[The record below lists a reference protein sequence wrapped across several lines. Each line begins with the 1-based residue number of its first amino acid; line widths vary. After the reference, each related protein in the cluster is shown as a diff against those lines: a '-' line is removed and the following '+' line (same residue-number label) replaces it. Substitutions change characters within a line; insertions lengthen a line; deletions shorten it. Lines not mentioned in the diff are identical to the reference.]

1 MKRILLS
8 ALAMSLTYA
17 LHAQE
22 IVGKI
27 DNYKGELIKINIGGC
42 DQDTLKIAADGRF
55 NFRPVIREQNQKF
68 TINLPDGSKAPIL
81 VGKDQKVNVHI
92 YPDSK
97 NQVRAGFS
105 GDLVELNTYLFTHA
119 NELSGPVRAKRNS
132 YTTFKDY
139 ARDIDALDRELTGL
153 LNKVKGYQDLVKEY
167 RTEQRVDMLSAK
179 IGYARKDKPNS
190 ALDPDYAVFMR
201 SVNLNDGQLFNDDPR
216 KGSLGYMGQVERI
229 ISWETSLQKPANFEP
244 GKSFIY
250 KLELLNKRVQNQA
263 IRNSV
268 SGYYVLMYFMG
279 GGNKY
284 ANEFAQAFYKVSTD
298 KKQIDF
304 VKERILSGGGNM
316 LSAGSPA
323 PDFEMLDKNGNAV
336 RLSDLRGKFVYVDVW
351 ATWCGPCVE
360 EIPYMKTA
368 YDQYKTDN
376 RIAFVSI
383 SIDDNVNKWKEKLAK
398 DKPEWPQY
406 IVNGAMQS
414 KLCKEYLISGIPR
427 FMLFDREG
435 KIVNVNEKRP
445 SDKDF
450 VAYLEQ
456 QLNKPKEI
464 VLPGG
469 MKLKALG
476 PKKEVKPETDDIK

>member
-8 ALAMSLTYA
+8 AVAMSFSCMV
-17 LHAQE
+17 HAQE
-22 IVGKI
+22 IAGKI
-27 DNYKGELIKINIGGC
+27 DNYKGQLIKINIGGC
-42 DQDTLKIAADGRF
+42 DQDTLKIATDGHF
-55 NFRPVIREQNQKF
+55 TFHPIIREKNQKF
-68 TINLPDGSKAPIL
+68 TINLPDGSRVPIL
-81 VGKDQKVNVHI
+81 VGKNQKVNVHL

-97 NQVRAGFS
+97 NQVRANFS

-119 NELSGPVRAKRNS
+119 NELSGPMRAKRNG
-132 YTTFKDY
+132 YTTFKEY
-139 ARDIDALDRELTGL
+139 AGDIDGLDHELTGL
-153 LNKVKGYQDLVKEY
+153 LNKVRGYQELVKEY
-167 RTEQRVDMLSAK
+167 GIEQKVDILSSK
-179 IGYARKDKPNS
+179 IGYARKEKANS

-229 ISWETSLQKPANFEP
+229 ISWETSLQKPVNFEP

-250 KLELLNKRVQNQA
+250 KLETLNKLVQNQA

-316 LSAGSPA
+316 LSAGSTA
-323 PDFEMLDKNGNAV
+323 PDFEMLDKNGNTV

-368 YDQYKTDN
+368 YEQYKADS
-376 RIAFVSI
+376 RIVFVSV
-383 SIDDNVNKWKEKLAK
+383 SIDDNTNKWKEKLTK

-450 VAYLEQ
+450 VTYLQQ
-456 QLNKPKEI
+456 QLDKPKEI

-476 PKKEVKPETDDIK
+476 SKRDPKPINN